1 MKTSLNVTLLSLSLG
16 LSTAASA
23 SGQTVQVEVTN
34 LTNGTYFTPLLI
46 AAHAP
51 NVHLF
56 QPGAPASASLQAMAE
71 GGDLSGLIAD
81 LNAAG
86 ATYVENPAS
95 GVLAPGSTATASLQV
110 DPLARSLSIAAML
123 VPTNDGFV
131 GLDGMQIPVRP
142 GVHTVYLNGYDAG
155 TEANDEVITGGGA
168 PGEPGIP
175 GDPGGNSGTGGSG
188 LAGPD
193 NNLTVHIHRGAIG
206 DLDPTGGP
214 SDLDATIHRWLNPVA
229 KVVITVGRP

>member
-1 MKTSLNVTLLSLSLG
+1 MKTSLNMTLLALSLG

-23 SGQTVQVEVTN
+23 SGQTVQVEITN

-46 AAHAP
+46 AAHGP
-51 NVHLF
+51 GVHLF
-56 QPGAPASASLQAMAE
+56 EPGVPASASLQAMAE
-71 GGDLSGLIAD
+71 GGDLSGLTAD
-81 LNAAG
+81 LDAVG
-86 ATYVENPAS
+86 ATYVENPAG
-95 GVLAPGSTATASLQV
+95 GVLAPGSTTDATLQV
-110 DPLARSLSIAAML
+110 DLPARRLSVTAML

-131 GLDGMQIPVRP
+131 GLDGMPIPVRP
-142 GVHTVYLNGYDAG
+142 GVYTVYLNGYDAG

-168 PGEPGIP
+168 PGVPGIP
-175 GDPGGNSGTGGSG
+175 GDPGGNSGTGGTG

-193 NNLTVHIHRGAIG
+193 NNPTVHIHRGVIG

-229 KVVITVGRP
+229 KVVLTVGRP

>member
-1 MKTSLNVTLLSLSLG
+1 MKTSLNMTLLALSLG

-23 SGQTVQVEVTN
+23 SGQTVQVEITN

-46 AAHAP
+46 AAHGP
-51 NVHLF
+51 GVHLF
-56 QPGAPASASLQAMAE
+56 EPGTPASASLQALAE
-71 GGDLSGLIAD
+71 GGDLSGLTAD
-81 LNAAG
+81 LDAVG
-86 ATYVENPAS
+86 ATYVENPAG
-95 GVLAPGSTATASLQV
+95 GVLAPGSTTDATLQV
-110 DPLARSLSIAAML
+110 DLPARRLSITAML

-131 GLDGMQIPVRP
+131 GLDGMPIPVRP
-142 GVHTVYLNGYDAG
+142 GVYTVYLNGYDAG

-168 PGEPGIP
+168 PGVPGIP
-175 GDPGGNSGTGGSG
+175 GDPGGNSGTGGTG

-193 NNLTVHIHRGAIG
+193 NNPTVHIHRGVIG

-229 KVVITVGRP
+229 KVVLTVGRP